1 MYARGFTEPG
11 SAHRKTAEI
20 ADCDRNSCTWRTRG
34 RIPPPDG
41 EINAPVSEP
50 VSRTAEAS
58 VSKAERKPL
67 LRKVF
72 DNPRHAD
79 PATLSTVTLSSV
91 PTAVDTER
99 NIIPAE

>member
-1 MYARGFTEPG
+1 MIGTPAPGELADGFRLLTVRSMHL
-11 SAHRKTAEI
+11 SANPCPALPK
-20 ADCDRNSCTWRTRG
+20 
-34 RIPPPDG
+34 
-41 EINAPVSEP
+41 
-50 VSRTAEAS
+50 AS

-67 LRKVF
+67 LRRVV